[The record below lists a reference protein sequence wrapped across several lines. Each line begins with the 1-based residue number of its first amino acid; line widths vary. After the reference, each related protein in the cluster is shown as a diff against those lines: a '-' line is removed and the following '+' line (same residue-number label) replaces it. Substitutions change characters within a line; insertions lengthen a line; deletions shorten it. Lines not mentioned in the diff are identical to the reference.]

1 MNSVAVLYNLLHI
14 LHRSAFLPF
23 FFLLQDMCGACYR
36 ILHLKPNIHIGVC
49 ERQVDGT
56 MNCGYHA
63 TSSLKCHAVSSQAS
77 VDEQTELG
85 EPEEGTGQS
94 ALAILLGLGSVSNS
108 VNDSAERP
116 DETESRAEERVMK
129 TTDEQCGEGHVV
141 VLEEVA

>member
-1 MNSVAVLYNLLHI
+1 
-14 LHRSAFLPF
+14 
-23 FFLLQDMCGACYR
+23 MCGACYR
-36 ILHLKPNIHIGVC
+36 ILHLKPSIHIAVC
-49 ERQVDGT
+49 ERQVDGM

-94 ALAILLGLGSVSNS
+94 ALAVLLGLGSVSNS